1 MSRGE
6 FQLRMGLTRVAATL
20 HHKLERI
27 ASIAVIMFAFGSVG
41 CRIGPARTASNPQI
55 SVSGSETWKIAERT
69 WEVQETALLLF
80 PEGESMLVVKALYD
94 GRPGPQ
100 QSPLAQ
106 ELARY
111 ALEQGYLDRARD
123 KLRPADRVKLANR
136 IGVALVRQAGS
147 SMLSIASSH
156 RYNFTLEELSQK

>member
-1 MSRGE
+1 MSELFG
-6 FQLRMGLTRVAATL
+6 VAATL

-41 CRIGPARTASNPQI
+41 CRIGPTRTASNPQI

-123 KLRPADRVKLANR
+123 KLRPRGSCEAREQNWRCV
-136 IGVALVRQAGS
+136 GQAGWQ
-147 SMLSIASSH
+147 LDVV
-156 RYNFTLEELSQK
+156 NSQ